1 MWGISYVHKIAPFVH
16 FQTMFSNLWILY
28 YIYKCVVFWMPIFV
42 RWAGV
47 QKTPNFHG
55 IIWNH
60 EKPFHHIQLKPFG
73 AFLTPGRL
81 PNKSPTNW
89 LIPGVT
95 SHDAPRSGQPPAWP
109 SFLVTWTRQSLS
121 SALFLKQMSSVHG
134 VLLKTR
140 VNRLWIAHL
149 GDDDYLVKTT
159 LRFLWSTRICRDS
172 IFNVLSTKSC
182 PVGRLWW
189 LERLNM
195 CQSSLYL
202 WLRR

>member
-28 YIYKCVVFWMPIFV
+28 TSALCFGCLFLLDEPEYK
-42 RWAGV
+42 
-47 QKTPNFHG
+47 KTPNFHG

-81 PNKSPTNW
+81 PNKFPTNW